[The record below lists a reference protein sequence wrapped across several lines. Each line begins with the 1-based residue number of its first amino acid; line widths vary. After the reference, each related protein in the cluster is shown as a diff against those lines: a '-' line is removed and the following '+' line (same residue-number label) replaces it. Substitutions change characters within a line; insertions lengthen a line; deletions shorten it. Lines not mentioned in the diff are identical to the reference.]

1 MTLAVS
7 GTLESGAK
15 YQYLCTLVRWEL
27 LRQFDSLSSD
37 VEITQTLN
45 IDDIIKG
52 LAQFFFPVNPLS
64 KQKCAMRRQMKK
76 PRDLT
81 VRSYVARLID
91 LNYYLT
97 SHGTLL
103 FW

>member
-15 YQYLCTLVRWEL
+15 YQYLCTLVRWES

-52 LAQFFFPVNPLS
+52 LAQFFSL
-64 KQKCAMRRQMKK
+64 
-76 PRDLT
+76 
-81 VRSYVARLID
+81 
-91 LNYYLT
+91 
-97 SHGTLL
+97 
-103 FW
+103 